1 VRQETLDFDPAAR
14 SSHDELMDIEAVSFE
29 EFRACLQDLSRV
41 NTLTLGRRP
50 VLAFLERAL
59 RHAPGD
65 VPVTILDVACGYGDT
80 LRAIREWGE
89 RRGRRLTL
97 LGVDLSPQ
105 AVRAAREATAAH
117 EDIAYHCA
125 DIFAFRPPTS
135 VDLVVSSLF
144 THHLQD
150 DAIVRFLGWM
160 QAHARLG
167 WCVNDLHR
175 HRVSFHGFRLLARTL
190 RLHRFVQH
198 DGPVSIARGFRP
210 GEWRA
215 LIAAAALPPG
225 ETRIVRR
232 VPFRICVERLR
243 AAA

>member
-1 VRQETLDFDPAAR
+1 
-14 SSHDELMDIEAVSFE
+14 MDIEAVSFDD
-29 EFRACLQDLSRV
+29 FRACLRDLSRV

-50 VLAFLERAL
+50 VLTFLDHAL
-59 RHAPGD
+59 RHAPKD
-65 VPVTILDVACGYGDT
+65 LPVTILDVAFGYGDT

-89 RRGRRLTL
+89 RRGRRLNL

-105 AVRAAREATAAH
+105 AVRAAREATTAR

-125 DIFAFRPPTS
+125 DIFAFSPPVP
-135 VDLVVSSLF
+135 VDFVVSSLF

-150 DAIVRFLGWM
+150 DDIKRFLGWM
-160 QAHARLG
+160 DAHARLG

-175 HRVSFHGFRLLARTL
+175 HRVSFHGFRLFARTL

-210 GEWRA
+210 SEWHA
-215 LIAAAALPPG
+215 LIAAAGLPAG
-225 ETRIVRR
+225 ETQILRR
-232 VPFRICVERLR
+232 APFRLCVERLK
-243 AAA
+243 AGA